1 MMTTTFAA
9 VALSAVLSSGA
20 VVVPAWQTDYSKA
33 VASAA
38 AEHKP
43 LAVFIG
49 KGDSGY
55 SKLVGGEIP
64 TEAGQLLAKSFV
76 CIYVDTDTAAGK
88 SLARQFDISKGLV
101 ISCKGGDVQALR
113 HSGAV
118 TPSNLTG
125 YLAKY
130 SDGKTIAT
138 TETASE
144 TVFAPATLVPAASSC
159 ANGNCASSASMSA
172 PTLSGGC
179 ANGRCPGTVTYS
191 RRR

>member
-43 LAVFIG
+43 IAVFIG

-64 TEAGQLLAKSFV
+64 TEAGQLLAKSYV

-88 SLARQFDISKGLV
+88 SLAGQFDISKGLV

-130 SDGKTIAT
+130 SDAKTIAT

-144 TVFAPATLVPAASSC
+144 TVLVPAGSSC
-159 ANGNCASSASMSA
+159 ANGNCASSASMSL
-172 PTLSGGC
+172 PTMSSGC
-179 ANGRCPGTVTYS
+179 ANGRCPGTMTYS

>member
-101 ISCKGGDVQALR
+101 ISGKGGDVQALR

-144 TVFAPATLVPAASSC
+144 TVFAPANLVPAASSC
-159 ANGNCASSASMSA
+159 ANGNCASSASMSSPTCRAVARTAAA
-172 PTLSGGC
+172 PV
-179 ANGRCPGTVTYS
+179 R
-191 RRR
+191 